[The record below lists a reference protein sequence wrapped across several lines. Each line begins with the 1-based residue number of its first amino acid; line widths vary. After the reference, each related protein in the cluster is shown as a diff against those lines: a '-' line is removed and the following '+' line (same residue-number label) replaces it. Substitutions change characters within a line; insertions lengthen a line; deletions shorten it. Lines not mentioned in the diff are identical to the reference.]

1 MIKYVLFKPECAL
14 GYLKIFQN
22 YGLIINIIQAV
33 EVYQLLQYL
42 DMFKKNSTT
51 AGTRIFYYHPTKCH
65 IHFNINVFKTPL

>member
-1 MIKYVLFKPECAL
+1 MCVRLFENIPKLCANH
-14 GYLKIFQN
+14 K
-22 YGLIINIIQAV
+22 NIIQAV